1 MAESRKLKFG
11 HNFSTNKSFLYANF
25 GVLDRVIVIQETR
38 IWQTRL
44 CVSKVNFQYGVS
56 LYCHFSKVASS
67 RRGIILP
74 PGASISE
81 GIGGGPDP
89 PKDMHWGGVQRVKDP
104 PMKINMFAIY
114 HEY

>member
-1 MAESRKLKFG
+1 MAEPRKLKFG

-74 PGASISE
+74 PGASIP
-81 GIGGGPDP
+81 GGS
-89 PKDMHWGGVQRVKDP
+89 GGVRTP
-104 PMKINMFAIY
+104 
-114 HEY
+114 